1 MPLRWIDWETA
12 FALAAAE
19 AKPIFLLLT
28 APWCHWCRVLEAEGL
43 ADPAVIALVERAFV
57 PVQVNADLRPDIHE
71 RYNLG
76 GLPTVAVL
84 TPDGA
89 PLAGATFLG
98 PAELRALLEAAER
111 RWREEPGAVRAEVA
125 RQARLRARWAG
136 RPPASALDPAI
147 AERLVDLL
155 RAQFD
160 PEEGGF
166 GLSPKFPHPDALGLL
181 LARHVLSGDET
192 LGRMARRSL
201 DALAGGGLW
210 DTVEG
215 GFFRYSPS
223 RDWSRP
229 HTEKLALENARLAS
243 TFLEAGAALG
253 EERYRERGRAAIEFL
268 LGRLALDDGAFAA
281 SVAAA
286 DDYYQLSPPARR
298 EEEAPGIDPT
308 VYADANARVAS
319 ALLAGA
325 AALGDPA
332 WEERAL
338 GVLGRLRQLAPPSGA
353 PVAHALLNGRSDL
366 PGLLRDQVA
375 VLSALVEAYQVA
387 GDEAW
392 LHWSRRVADWLG
404 EHLRDVGLGGFLD
417 RPRGPA
423 PGYLGD
429 PLKPLGANA
438 EAAMALRALALLT
451 GQERYRTWGEAALR
465 ALAPR
470 AETAK
475 LWGAAY
481 ALAVTLYAREPV
493 EITVFGPPEAAETR
507 SLRWAAC
514 ALYLPGKVV
523 RPVGEGTPALALCAG
538 GLCFPPLEDPH
549 ALAEAVDQLP
559 R

>member
-1 MPLRWIDWETA
+1 MPIHWTDWEAA
-12 FALAAAE
+12 FARAAAE
-19 AKPIFLLLT
+19 AKPLLLLLS

-43 ADPAVIALVERAFV
+43 ADPTVVALIERAFV
-57 PVQVNADLRPDIHE
+57 PVQVNADLRPDIHD

-76 GLPTVAVL
+76 GLPTIAVL

-98 PAELRALLEAAER
+98 PAELRGLLEAAER
-111 RWREEPGAVRAEVA
+111 RWREEPDAVRAEVA
-125 RQARLRARWAG
+125 RQAALRKRWAG
-136 RPPASALDPAI
+136 RPPASALDPAL
-147 AERLVDLL
+147 AERIVDLL

-166 GLSPKFPHPDALGLL
+166 GLSPKFPHPDALRLL
-181 LARHVLSGDET
+181 LAIHFLSGDEA
-192 LGRMARRSL
+192 LARMARRSL

-210 DTVEG
+210 DAGEG
-215 GFFRYSPS
+215 GFFRYSPA

-243 TFLEAGAALG
+243 VFLEAGAALG
-253 EERYRERGRAAIEFL
+253 EARYRERGRAVIEFL
-268 LGRLALDDGAFAA
+268 LGRLALEGGAFAA
-281 SVAAA
+281 SVAAD
-286 DDYYQLSPPARR
+286 DDYYQLPPSARR
-298 EEEAPGIDPT
+298 EEEAPEVDPT
-308 VYADANARVAS
+308 LYADVNARVAS

-325 AALGDPA
+325 AVLGDPA

-338 GVLGRLRQLAPPSGA
+338 GVLRRLRQLAPPAGA
-353 PVAHALLNGRSDL
+353 PVAHALLDGRSRL
-366 PGLLRDQVA
+366 PGLLRDQVV
-375 VLSALVEAYQVA
+375 VLSALVEAHQVT

-392 LHWSRRVADWLG
+392 LAWARRVADWLG
-404 EHLRDVGLGGFLD
+404 EHLQDMDAGGFLD
-417 RPRGPA
+417 RPPEPT

-429 PLKPLGANA
+429 PVKPLGANA
-438 EAAMALRALALLT
+438 EAAILLRALALLT
-451 GQERYRTWGEAALR
+451 GQERYRAWGEAALR

-475 LWGAAY
+475 LWGASY

-493 EITVFGPPEAAETR
+493 EITVFGPPAATETR

-523 RPVGEGTPALALCAG
+523 RPVGEGAPALALCAG
-538 GLCFPPLEDPH
+538 GLCFPPVEDPR
-549 ALAEAVDQLP
+549 ALAEAVIQLP